1 MAKSKKQIETLE
13 IEGEL
18 LNTVSY
24 ATYYCRLPLF
34 TQFKIFNRD
43 VESALAVKLS
53 VTGSSF
59 PPKCALK
66 KSRTRAVWKPF
77 RKTC

>member
-53 VTGSSF
+53 VTGST
-59 PPKCALK
+59 PCALK